1 MSLFIKKIL
10 FFIIALCFTS
20 QMSLAAEVTVKGH
33 ATVDYEGGVFSSEVP
48 KKIKKKARKK
58 AIKKAWKKYIA
69 KLDPAKRKAYMSM
82 EDDFLDEL
90 HEYMSWKVVETE
102 VDEDDETVTV
112 YIRAEVDDGLVQ
124 TKLNASMPKAVGEGE
139 MFGFLFVTRQQG
151 SIKQK
156 EDKVTSIA
164 SAESMHAASEKVK
177 ASGGSVASLDK
188 EKAKAKTVTGGNTIS
203 SSETATWRIQPSKE
217 VDGAVTQTLATA
229 GYKPTKYAYL
239 ARHKKCGS
247 PPYPE
252 EIRKEFATKMDMS
265 SETEAVMVEVAN
277 ACGVPFLGVGTLDIM
292 KASIDPVTGKKL
304 VIVSVIARVMDTS
317 GMFAQTIGSIGPVQF
332 RGLGI
337 GEQDARNN
345 AIIKASKDLAEK
357 LVNQLGAR

>member
-33 ATVDYEGGVFSSEVP
+33 ATVDYESGTFSSEVP

-90 HEYMSWKVVETE
+90 DEYMNWKVVETE
-102 VDEDDETVTV
+102 VDKDDETVTV

-156 EDKVTSIA
+156 EDKVTSMA
-164 SAESMHAASEKVK
+164 SAKSIHSASEKVK

-188 EKAKAKTVTGGNTIS
+188 EEAKTMTVTGGNTVS
-203 SSETATWRIQPSKE
+203 SSETVKWVIQGSKE
-217 VDGAVTQTLATA
+217 VNTAVEQTLKTA
-229 GYKPTKYAYL
+229 SYEPVSYGDLVPECGGPT
-239 ARHKKCGS
+239 
-247 PPYPE
+247 PE
-252 EIRKEFATKMDMS
+252 KIRKEFVTQVDMS
-265 SETEAVMVEVAN
+265 SKTESTMKKVSKSCEVR
-277 ACGVPFLGVGTLDIM
+277 FLGVGTLDIM

-304 VIVSVIARVMDTS
+304 VTVSVTARIFDTKS
-317 GMFAQTIGSIGPVQF
+317 RFAKTIGSVGPVQF
-332 RGLGI
+332 KGLGG
-337 GEQDARNN
+337 GEQEARNN
-345 AIIKASKDLAEK
+345 ALIKASKDLGEQ